1 MPFPRQPEPLDE
13 DLYKAE
19 ELEFVREQT
28 GVQDP
33 DALKKH
39 VLAIQAK
46 AYDLYGYLCIRK
58 FDFARPRISTS
69 PAYQKVLAL
78 GRQREGAILLDLG
91 CCFGT
96 DIRQAASDGFPVNNL
111 IASDLRPEFWKL
123 GHELFRTTP
132 ETFPVPFIAG
142 DAMDPNFLEASKPLV
157 SPSEVVA
164 PAPPL
169 ASLANLTP
177 LRGHVAAIYIS
188 AVFHLFSE
196 PEQLHLARALAGLL
210 SPIRGSV
217 IFGSHVGRREK
228 GFREVSQGIGVV
240 ARSMF
245 CHSPESWR
253 GMWEEVFPEG
263 SVKVDA
269 DLRRRASDPPD
280 VGILAW
286 SVTRV

>member
-1 MPFPRQPEPLDE
+1 MLRYQPAPLDE

-28 GVQDP
+28 GIQDP

-46 AYDLYGYLCIRK
+46 AYDLYGYPCIRK
-58 FDFARPRISTS
+58 FDFARPRISTF

-78 GRQREGAILLDLG
+78 GREREGAILLDLG
-91 CCFGT
+91 CCSGT
-96 DIRQAASDGFPVNNL
+96 DVRQAASDGFPVNNL

-142 DAMDPNFLEASKPLV
+142 DAMDSSFFAPSKPLV
-157 SPSEVVA
+157 TPPEVVA

-169 ASLANLTP
+169 ASLVTLTP
-177 LRGHVAAIYIS
+177 LCGHVAAIHIS
-188 AVFHLFSE
+188 RVFHLFSE

-210 SPIRGSV
+210 SPMRGSV
-217 IFGSHVGRREK
+217 IFGSHVGQREK
-228 GFREVSQGIGVV
+228 GFKEASQGIG
-240 ARSMF
+240 RSIF
-245 CHSPESWR
+245 RHSPESWR

-269 DLRRRASDPPD
+269 DLQRRAYDPPD
-280 VGILAW
+280 VGNLVWA
-286 SVTRV
+286 VTRV